1 MWGRILDSRWF
12 YIVAASLVILFY
24 LSTRIETEQRV
35 DSRPTGSSED
45 ISKLSERDDL
55 NVLFILIDTLRADRL
70 GTYGYERDT
79 SPTIDY
85 LAQTGVRFAHHLS
98 QSSWTKC
105 SMASLWTGLY
115 PVRTG
120 VLRSQHAISS
130 EAQMPAEIFREAGL
144 RTAGIWRNGWVA
156 PNFGFAQGFELYY
169 RPQPSKV
176 PATARRENPWVQI
189 EGTDTDILDSVK
201 EFLSS
206 YGRERWFLYVHLMD
220 VHQYVYDEETALFGT
235 QMTDNYDNS
244 IRRIDKL
251 VALLLGNLDKRGLL
265 EKTLVVLSSDHG
277 EAFGEHG
284 REGHA
289 RDVHGEV
296 TEVPLILAFP
306 FRLEPGIVVN
316 TRSQNVDVWPTVLE
330 LMGLPPLQGIDGRSL
345 VAEIEAGARGE
356 SLDYGSR
363 LAFAQIDQ
371 TWGQREGQQPA
382 PMVAVTEG
390 SHRLIFPARNPE
402 KLMLFDRDSDVREQ
416 RNIAEEETETAARL
430 REQAEAYLASPP
442 PPWGDETPS
451 VELDDMDLN
460 QLRALGYVLP

>member
-35 DSRPTGSSED
+35 DSRATGSPED

-70 GTYGYERDT
+70 GIYGYERDT

-120 VLRSQHAISS
+120 VLRFQHATAS

-169 RPQPSKV
+169 SPQPTRL
-176 PATARRENPWVQI
+176 PANARRENPWVQL
-189 EGTDTDILDSVK
+189 EGSDTDILDSAK

-235 QMTDNYDNS
+235 RMTDNYDNS

-316 TRSQNVDVWPTVLE
+316 TRSQNVDLWPTVLD
-330 LMGLPPLQGIDGRSL
+330 LMGFSPPQGVDGRSL
-345 VAEIEAGARGE
+345 VAEIEASARGE
-356 SLDYGSR
+356 SLEYGNR
-363 LAFAQIDQ
+363 PAFAQIDQ
-371 TWGQREGQQPA
+371 TWGRRQDQQPA

-390 SHRLIFPARNPE
+390 SYRLIFPARNPE
-402 KLMLFDRDSDVREQ
+402 DLMLYNRDSDVREQ
-416 RNIAEEETETAARL
+416 RNIAEDEPETAARL
-430 REQAEAYLASPP
+430 RERAEGYLASPP

-451 VELDDMDLN
+451 VELDDMDLK

>member
-12 YIVAASLVILFY
+12 YIGSALLILLFY

-35 DSRPTGSSED
+35 DSRGAGSSDD
-45 ISKLSERDDL
+45 IATLSERDDL

-70 GTYGYERDT
+70 GIYGYERDT

-85 LAQTGVRFAHHLS
+85 MARTGVRFAHHLA

-120 VLRSQHAISS
+120 VLRFQHATPP
-130 EAQMPAEIFREAGL
+130 EAKMPAEIFREAGL

-169 RPQPSKV
+169 RPRPGRV
-176 PATARRENPWVQI
+176 PATARRENPWIQL
-189 EGTDTDILDSVK
+189 EGSDTDILDSVK

-235 QMTDNYDNS
+235 RMTDSYDNS
-244 IRRIDKL
+244 IRRIDRL
-251 VALLLGNLDKRGLL
+251 VAALMGNLDKRGLL

-289 RDVHGEV
+289 RDVHAEV

-306 FRLEPGIVVN
+306 FRLEPGIVVKS
-316 TRSQNVDVWPTVLE
+316 RSQNVDVWPTVLD
-330 LMGLPPLQGIDGRSL
+330 LMGFPPLEGVDGHSL
-345 VAEIEAGARGE
+345 VPEIEASARGE
-356 SLDYGSR
+356 SLEYGSR

-371 TWGQREGQQPA
+371 TWGRREAPQPA
-382 PMVAVTEG
+382 PMVAGTEG
-390 SHRLIFPARNPE
+390 SYRLVYPARNPE
-402 KLMLFDRDSDVREQ
+402 GLMLYDRDSDVREQ
-416 RNIAEEETETAARL
+416 RNIAEEEPETAARL
-430 REQAEAYLASPP
+430 RQRAEGYLASPP
-442 PPWGDETPS
+442 PPWGDQTPS
-451 VELDDMDLN
+451 VEIDDMDLN

>member
-12 YIVAASLVILFY
+12 YIIAASLVILFY
-24 LSTRIETEQRV
+24 LFSRIETERRV
-35 DSRPTGSSED
+35 DSRPTGSLQD
-45 ISKLSERDDL
+45 ISRLSERDDL

-70 GTYGYERDT
+70 GSYGYERET
-79 SPTIDY
+79 SPTMDY
-85 LAQTGVRFAHHLS
+85 LAQTGVRFAHHLA

-120 VLRSQHAISS
+120 VLRYQHATAP
-130 EAQMPAEIFREAGL
+130 EAQMPAEILRQAGL

-169 RPQPSKV
+169 RPPPGKV
-176 PATARRENPWVQI
+176 PATARRENPWIQL
-189 EGTDTDILDSVK
+189 EGSDADVIDSAK
-201 EFLSS
+201 EFLHT

-235 QMTDNYDNS
+235 QMSDIYDNS

-251 VALLLGNLDKRGLL
+251 VEGLIGNLDKRGLL

-289 RDVHGEV
+289 RDVHAEV

-306 FRLEPGIVVN
+306 FRLESGIVVK
-316 TRSQNVDVWPTVLE
+316 TRSQNVDIWPTVLE
-330 LMGLPPLQGIDGRSL
+330 LMGFSPPEGLDGRSL
-345 VAEIEAGARGE
+345 VTEIEASARGE
-356 SLDYGSR
+356 SLEYGSG

-371 TWGQREGQQPA
+371 TWGQKQTQQPA
-382 PMVAVTEG
+382 PVVAVTEG
-390 SHRLIFPARNPE
+390 SYRLIFPAANPE
-402 KLMLFDRDSDVREQ
+402 GLILYDRDGDVREQ
-416 RNIAEEETETAARL
+416 RNIAEDEPETVARL
-430 REQAEAYLASPP
+430 RERAESYLASPP
-442 PPWGDETPS
+442 PPWGTETPS

>member
-1 MWGRILDSRWF
+1 
-12 YIVAASLVILFY
+12 
-24 LSTRIETEQRV
+24 
-35 DSRPTGSSED
+35 
-45 ISKLSERDDL
+45 
-55 NVLFILIDTLRADRL
+55 
-70 GTYGYERDT
+70 
-79 SPTIDY
+79 
-85 LAQTGVRFAHHLS
+85 
-98 QSSWTKC
+98 
-105 SMASLWTGLY
+105 
-115 PVRTG
+115 
-120 VLRSQHAISS
+120 
-130 EAQMPAEIFREAGL
+130 
-144 RTAGIWRNGWVA
+144 VA

-220 VHQYVYDEETALFGT
+220 VHQYVYDKETALFGT